1 MLDLYWFQVRSV
13 NGYRCDQS
21 SDLLNVCP
29 VGFLP
34 SRFDLA
40 NVEYRLRKQGEQP
53 WLLAWRDALVRTQD
67 AADSFLSPETLT
79 LSPRL
84 N

>member
-13 NGYRCDQS
+13 SGYRCDQS

-34 SRFDLA
+34 SRFNLA
-40 NVEYRLRKQGEQP
+40 NVEYRLRK
-53 WLLAWRDALVRTQD
+53 
-67 AADSFLSPETLT
+67 
-79 LSPRL
+79 
-84 N
+84 